1 MSRRILS
8 LSKNTRLLI
17 SRNDM
22 LAAAGYTVSS
32 PRDPEDA
39 LELLAGGNFDVVICG
54 HSIRNPRRNKLM
66 KEIRARYPN
75 LPIVFLYAAPERA
88 DDSTV
93 ADISVDVTEPTNL
106 VRALKDLFSRG
117 K

>member
-1 MSRRILS
+1 MLRRILS
-8 LSKNTRLLI
+8 LSENTRLLI

-32 PRDPEDA
+32 PRHPEDA
-39 LELLAGGNFDVVICG
+39 LELLSAEEFDVVVCG
-54 HSIRNPRRNKLM
+54 HSIRNPRRNRLM

-75 LPIVFLYAAPERA
+75 LPIVFVFAAPDTA
-88 DDSTV
+88 DSSSV

-106 VRALKDLFSRG
+106 VRALKDLSSG
-117 K
+117 NK